1 MNERCMRILDMV
13 REAGSVEVSALA
25 EALGVSAVTIR
36 KDLAQLEKERL
47 LRRQHGSAVQI
58 SSDDV
63 AYRMA
68 FDYGPKRRIAQRA
81 AAMVQ
86 NGETVM
92 IESGS
97 TCALLAAELAE
108 KRRDVTIVTNSA
120 FIAGYVGRMPGAKT
134 VLLGGNYDPDAQTAT
149 GPLVRVCA
157 REFLWI
163 NSFSARTAL
172 TRPLAFQC
180 GYAPGGGG
188 TGHGGAGG
196 KADRADGRLQVWPA
210 QRGDADAHRGR
221 ERGGHRPGAGG
232 LPGQPGGRRGGADPG
247 IRTWLKHF

>member
-25 EALGVSAVTIR
+25 ETLGVSSVTIR

-47 LRRQHGSAVQI
+47 LRRQHGSAVRI
-58 SSDDV
+58 SPDDV

-81 AAMVQ
+81 AALVQ
-86 NGETVM
+86 DGETVM

-108 KRRDVTIVTNSA
+108 NRRDVTIVTNSA

-157 REFLWI
+157 REFFVDKFFFGTDGFDPAFG
-163 NSFSARTAL
+163 FSNVDMLRAEAVRAMGERAAKRIVL
-172 TRPLAFQC
+172 T
-180 GYAPGGGG
+180 
-188 TGHGGAGG
+188 
-196 KADRADGRLQVWPA
+196 
-210 QRGDADAHRGR
+210 DASKF
-221 ERGGHRPGAGG
+221 
-232 LPGQPGGRRGGADPG
+232 GRRSVVMLMPTEDVSAVVTDQVPADCRASLEAAG
-247 IRTWLKHF
+247 VELILA

>member
-13 REAGSVEVSALA
+13 REAGSVEVSTLA

-120 FIAGYVGRMPGAKT
+120 FIAGYVLR
-134 VLLGGNYDPDAQTAT
+134 
-149 GPLVRVCA
+149 
-157 REFLWI
+157 
-163 NSFSARTAL
+163 
-172 TRPLAFQC
+172 
-180 GYAPGGGG
+180 
-188 TGHGGAGG
+188 HH
-196 KADRADGRLQVWPA
+196 
-210 QRGDADAHRGR
+210 RGDLVPALRAEAVRAMGERAAKRIVLTDASKF
-221 ERGGHRPGAGG
+221 
-232 LPGQPGGRRGGADPG
+232 GRRSVVMLMPTEDVSAVVTDQVPADCRASLEALSLSFLRKEAG
-247 IRTWLKHF
+247 RVRTTTIFS

>member
-13 REAGSVEVSALA
+13 REAGSVEVSTLA

-108 KRRDVTIVTNSA
+108 N
-120 FIAGYVGRMPGAKT
+120 FISSLIGQT
-134 VLLGGNYDPDAQTAT
+134 LSVLFEEAEGEYAIGWSGEYIRCYCKGGIIDEEMN
-149 GPLVRVCA
+149 VRV
-157 REFLWI
+157 
-163 NSFSARTAL
+163 TA
-172 TRPLAFQC
+172 PF
-180 GYAPGGGG
+180 
-188 TGHGGAGG
+188 
-196 KADRADGRLQVWPA
+196 KDGVLCEITQ
-210 QRGDADAHRGR
+210 
-221 ERGGHRPGAGG
+221 
-232 LPGQPGGRRGGADPG
+232 
-247 IRTWLKHF
+247 